1 MFVEVILTQLAGFII
16 GIFLLCTVPFM
27 VLRYGWK
34 KVFEVKERQLPPAI
48 LTDPKWGEHGYL
60 QLPGLK
66 VHYVEKGDRKKP
78 LMLMLHGFPEFWFS
92 WRHQLQCFSKD
103 YWCVA
108 IDNRGYGD
116 SEKPTGIDQYHLDK
130 LADDVKHVIQ
140 ALGREKC
147 ILLGHD
153 WGGAIGYYFAGKYPE
168 MVDRYVVVNLPHPL
182 SLARQ
187 LTKGWDQK
195 LKSWYMLFFQ
205 CPIIPERF
213 LRLGDI
219 QTFESMMKGIQA
231 EDRHQL
237 IEAYKFTFR
246 DRNAFQ
252 GPINY
257 YRAARRYNVTHKPK
271 LNDVPVFSVYGN
283 KDDYLSVSAFK
294 GSRDF
299 VEDFQECPIEGASHW
314 SMMEAPEKVN
324 AAIERYLNNKNGT

>member
-1 MFVEVILTQLAGFII
+1 MPNTISHCDLRKRLASFSKVRKAEQWSSSVYPHHD
-16 GIFLLCTVPFM
+16 LR
-27 VLRYGWK
+27 RYG
-34 KVFEVKERQLPPAI
+34 Q
-48 LTDPKWGEHGYL
+48 Y
-60 QLPGLK
+60 
-66 VHYVEKGDRKKP
+66 
-78 LMLMLHGFPEFWFS
+78 
-92 WRHQLQCFSKD
+92 WRRCF
-103 YWCVA
+103 
-108 IDNRGYGD
+108 
-116 SEKPTGIDQYHLDK
+116 L
-130 LADDVKHVIQ
+130 

-246 DRNAFQ
+246 DRSEKKIWQA
-252 GPINY
+252 
-257 YRAARRYNVTHKPK
+257 
-271 LNDVPVFSVYGN
+271 
-283 KDDYLSVSAFK
+283 LST
-294 GSRDF
+294 
-299 VEDFQECPIEGASHW
+299 EE
-314 SMMEAPEKVN
+314 
-324 AAIERYLNNKNGT
+324 